1 METSITV
8 IASKSVR
15 EKACV
20 KDSEMI
26 QNGST
31 SISASQWWTPVDL
44 LLTLEV
50 YNAFV
55 DNTYFAK
62 PALEGG
68 EGNLKVL
75 WLNVSLCKDNSRSFH
90 LQKN

>member
-8 IASKSVR
+8 RPSKSVR
-15 EKACV
+15 EKACG
-20 KDSEMI
+20 KDEMI

-31 SISASQWWTPVDL
+31 SISARQWWTTVDL

-75 WLNVSLCKDNSRSFH
+75 WLNVSLCKDNSR
-90 LQKN
+90 